1 MKRMARRREQR
12 GLAPTSLVLALTMS
26 ACSPHKVTH
35 NPTVPVAAPAGY
47 KATVDGALPE
57 RWWRDF
63 GDSELN
69 RLVEATLSRN
79 LQLDAAW
86 ARLQQAEAGARI
98 AAGGYW
104 PQLNATFSG
113 QRQRFRS
120 PFADA
125 GGGTTGA
132 IPETFEFTQY
142 NGSLAASY
150 EIDIWK
156 KIGNRAKAAGL
167 DALAARDA
175 AEGLAMTLVSQ
186 VVETWFD
193 LTFQKA
199 RKKLLL
205 EQVEINE
212 TFLELTNLRF
222 QQGLASALD
231 IYQQQQLV
239 VARRGQLALV
249 ESAIAVAENR
259 LAVLLGQAPGSMTL
273 EPGDVLPTMP
283 TMPGIGIPADLL
295 QRRPDLRAAQRQVE
309 AADYRVAAAVA
320 EKLPGLRLQGSLNIQ
335 NRDPLKLFDNILWTV
350 LGSITAPIFRGGA
363 LDAEVQRNRALVRE
377 KLAGYGDV
385 FVTAIG
391 EVENAIVQERQQH
404 AQIEQLKTE
413 AEIAG
418 NALREAR
425 TRYREG
431 LSDFLPVLTALQ
443 NEQNAQLNILQAQR
457 QALSFRVQ
465 LLRALGGSW
474 TGELADQPKKETSE
488 PQAQKVR
495 S

>member
-1 MKRMARRREQR
+1 MRPSCRR
-12 GLAPTSLVLALTMS
+12 LAPASLALTLALG

-35 NPTVPVAAPAGY
+35 NPAAPVAAPASY
-47 KATVDGALPE
+47 KAAIAGTLPE

-63 GDSELN
+63 GDSQLN
-69 RLVEATLSRN
+69 QLVEKTLTRN
-79 LQLDAAW
+79 LQLEAAW
-86 ARLQQAEAGARI
+86 ARLQQAEAAAGV

-104 PQLNATFSG
+104 PQVTATFSG

-125 GGGTTGA
+125 TDGTGAAGA
-132 IPETFEFTQY
+132 IPETFEFNQF

-150 EIDIWK
+150 EVDIWK
-156 KIGNRAKAAGL
+156 KIGNRARAAGL
-167 DALAARDA
+167 DAMAARDA

-193 LTFQKA
+193 LHFQNA

-249 ESAIAVAENR
+249 ESAIEVAENR
-259 LAVLLGQAPGSMTL
+259 MAVLLGQAPGSV
-273 EPGDVLPTMP
+273 EISPGDALPTMP
-283 TMPGIGIPADLL
+283 AMPGIGIPANLL

-335 NRDPLKLFDNILWTV
+335 NRDPVELFDNILWTV

-363 LDAEVQRNRALVRE
+363 LDAEVDRNRALVRE
-377 KLAGYGDV
+377 KLASYGDV
-385 FVTAIG
+385 FVTAMA
-391 EVENAIVQERQQH
+391 EVENAIAQERQQH
-404 AQIEQLKTE
+404 AQIEQLASE

-443 NEQNAQLNILQAQR
+443 NQQNAELNILQAQR

-488 PQAQKVR
+488 PKAEKVR